1 MSDPAAGFAA
11 MVASLGP
18 PEALDRADIEDPE
31 LLEAI
36 ERSDRTGL
44 PGSWLIRLFA
54 RQPESARLMVPML
67 DTLNRGNGLSSRLK
81 ELVRSLLAGMV
92 GDAYYAGPRSREA
105 IEEGVTP
112 ELLVAARTDYEDDP
126 RLTARERL
134 ALRFA
139 EQLFLDSKKVDDD
152 FYADLKDEFTE
163 PEIMELGT
171 FASITYGLCVV
182 TGSLGATPEFDKQ

>member
-1 MSDPAAGFAA
+1 MSEPFAA
-11 MVASLGP
+11 TVAAMGP
-18 PEALDRADIEDPE
+18 LQPVDRGDIADPE
-31 LLEAI
+31 LVEAM

-54 RQPESARLMVPML
+54 RQPESARLMIPML
-67 DTLNRGNGLSSRLK
+67 DTLNRGDALSSRLK
-81 ELVRSLLAGMV
+81 EMVRSLLAGMV
-92 GDAYYAGPRSREA
+92 DDAYYAGPRSREA

-112 ELLVAARTDYEDDP
+112 ELLEAARTDYEDDP

-139 EQLFLDSKKVDDD
+139 EQLFLDSTKIGDA
-152 FYADLKDEFTE
+152 FYADLKAEFTE

-182 TGSLGATPEFDKQ
+182 TASLGATPDLDER